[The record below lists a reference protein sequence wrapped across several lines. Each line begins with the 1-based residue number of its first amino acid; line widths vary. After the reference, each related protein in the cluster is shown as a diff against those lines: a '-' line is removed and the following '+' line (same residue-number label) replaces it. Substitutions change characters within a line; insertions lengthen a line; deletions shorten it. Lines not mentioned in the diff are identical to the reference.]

1 MAGWFEL
8 KKTINDQFHFT
19 LKAGNGEVI
28 LSGETYT
35 TRAAANNGI
44 ASVQV
49 NAGNVD
55 RYFRATASNGKR
67 YFALKAGNG
76 QIIGNGQ
83 MYGSE
88 ATLEDGIQS
97 VMANGATTDV
107 RDNS

>member
-8 KKTINDQFHFT
+8 KKTVNDQFHFT

-28 LSGETYT
+28 LSSETYT

-44 ASVQV
+44 VSVQV

-55 RYFRATASNGKR
+55 RYFRGTASNGKR